1 MMGEGH
7 CFDMAIPG
15 GYSILAGLTRRVGI
29 ILLALLATAWGGA
42 ESQAD
47 PGSESQTYIFKGDH
61 AYPPFEY
68 VEGGRMTGFNVELL
82 QAVARAAHLNIRI
95 ELGPWEQVR
104 REFEKGKIDGLTGL
118 YQTAERAD
126 LAGFTVPF
134 LDTSLSFFARE
145 DARIKTLK
153 DAWDKEI
160 LVQTGDVAHDYLV
173 AQGFKGRML
182 EEHSAAEA
190 LRLLAGGEGAGALME
205 HSQGIY
211 LCQQMGLDNI
221 IPAEENVLELNY
233 AFAVAKGNT
242 QLLEKLNEG
251 YRQVLV
257 TGEFGRIWLRWFK
270 KTLPSA
276 PGEGFSP
283 TYIFSVLLAITV
295 LLMFLALWGY
305 LLRREVDK
313 RTAALR
319 ASEGRYRTL
328 FSSGSDALF
337 LLRENVFDCNEQACE
352 LLGLTREE
360 LIGLTPDQFSTPFQ
374 PDGRD
379 SASAAREHIEAA
391 LAGTPQIFQWVH
403 KNKSGEPIDVEVS
416 LCAIPG
422 LEEQACLAAVRDI
435 SPRIKAEKAV
445 RRQQDLT
452 RVIMET
458 SPMGVITFDAEGTIT
473 FANAQLERIL
483 DLNRSEICGHP
494 HDDPQWNIADA
505 DGVPLGENEMPFVRI
520 LRNHAPLYDIRFSLL
535 RSGGHRIIVSCNGAP
550 ILSEEGV
557 LTGVVSTLEDITARV
572 EADREREDRWV
583 RIQRQQEAIIQI
595 GRNPAMVEG
604 DFSAMAQVIVSLA
617 ADVLD
622 VSFSSLW
629 LLDDGMTQLRCV
641 ASSGAEPAG
650 ETRILQVTEIPAYM
664 EALET
669 GRYLDAPD
677 ARHDPRTMHLIEN
690 YLKPNAIGALLDAP
704 VRLGGRLAGV
714 LCNEHHGGPRYWR
727 PDEVHFATE
736 LADQASQALA
746 IQERRA
752 FEARMQQSQKLESL
766 GILAGGLAHDFNNL
780 LTAIMGNV
788 DLALMD
794 IPEENSATTSLKE
807 IKSLST
813 RAAELCRSMLAY
825 AGKGKFLIRPILLN
839 EEIREIGCI
848 LASSIP
854 RNIRLVYK
862 FEEGLPP
869 IEADKGQI
877 QQVIM
882 NLMLNASEAIGGEDG
897 NVTVKTYAVEGET
910 DFSPEDYVTDS
921 PDAGVYVA
929 FEVSDTGVGMER
941 EVLEKIFN
949 PFFSTKFV
957 GRGMGLSGVLGIVRG
972 HKGCIRVHSTPGR
985 GSVFTVLIPAG
996 AGDTLAV
1003 SAGKKAGMEHSGS
1016 AGVLLVDANR
1026 ASQRI
1031 TAKILGR
1038 LGYVVLAA
1046 TDLDEAAALLEE
1058 ERDTIQCIIVDH
1070 APNYTFSEERITELC
1085 RQCQGMPLLM
1095 ATDLDEHEAGRLYAV
1110 LGFTGFLQ
1118 KPFRVATLAARLNS
1132 LIDR

>member
-1 MMGEGH
+1 
-7 CFDMAIPG
+7 
-15 GYSILAGLTRRVGI
+15 
-29 ILLALLATAWGGA
+29 
-42 ESQAD
+42 
-47 PGSESQTYIFKGDH
+47 
-61 AYPPFEY
+61 
-68 VEGGRMTGFNVELL
+68 
-82 QAVARAAHLNIRI
+82 
-95 ELGPWEQVR
+95 
-104 REFEKGKIDGLTGL
+104 
-118 YQTAERAD
+118 
-126 LAGFTVPF
+126 
-134 LDTSLSFFARE
+134 
-145 DARIKTLK
+145 
-153 DAWDKEI
+153 
-160 LVQTGDVAHDYLV
+160 
-173 AQGFKGRML
+173 
-182 EEHSAAEA
+182 
-190 LRLLAGGEGAGALME
+190 
-205 HSQGIY
+205 
-211 LCQQMGLDNI
+211 
-221 IPAEENVLELNY
+221 
-233 AFAVAKGNT
+233 
-242 QLLEKLNEG
+242 
-251 YRQVLV
+251 
-257 TGEFGRIWLRWFK
+257 
-270 KTLPSA
+270 
-276 PGEGFSP
+276 
-283 TYIFSVLLAITV
+283 
-295 LLMFLALWGY
+295 
-305 LLRREVDK
+305 
-313 RTAALR
+313 
-319 ASEGRYRTL
+319 
-328 FSSGSDALF
+328 
-337 LLRENVFDCNEQACE
+337 
-352 LLGLTREE
+352 
-360 LIGLTPDQFSTPFQ
+360 
-374 PDGRD
+374 
-379 SASAAREHIEAA
+379 
-391 LAGTPQIFQWVH
+391 
-403 KNKSGEPIDVEVS
+403 

-422 LEEQACLAAVRDI
+422 LERSACLAAVRDI
-435 SPRIKAEKAV
+435 SLRVKAEKAV

-483 DLNRSEICGHP
+483 NLNRSEICGRS
-494 HDDPQWNIADA
+494 HDDVQWGITDA
-505 DGVPLGENEMPFVRI
+505 DGVPLADSEKPFVRI
-520 LRNHAPLYDIRFSLL
+520 LRNGAPLYDIRFTLL
-535 RSGGHRIIVSCNGAP
+535 RSGGDRIIVSCNGAP
-550 ILSEEGV
+550 IVSDEGV
-557 LTGVVSTLEDITARV
+557 VTGVVSTLEDITARV

-583 RIQRQQEAIIQI
+583 RIQRQQEAIIKI
-595 GRNPAMVEG
+595 GRDPAMVEG
-604 DFSAMAQVIVSLA
+604 DFLSVAQVIVSLA

-629 LLDDGMTQLRCV
+629 LLDEGMTQLRCV
-641 ASSGAEPAG
+641 ASSGVEPAG
-650 ETRILQVTEIPAYM
+650 ETRILQVNEIPAYM

-669 GRYLDAPD
+669 GRHVDAPD

-704 VRLGGRLAGV
+704 LRLGGRLAGV
-714 LCNEHHGGPRYWR
+714 LCNEHHGGSRYWR
-727 PDEVHFATE
+727 PDEVHFAEE

-746 IQERRA
+746 VQDRRA

-794 IPEENSATTSLKE
+794 IPEENSSTTSLKE

-882 NLMLNASEAIGGEDG
+882 NLMLNASEAVGGDEG
-897 NVTVKTYAVEGET
+897 SVTVRTYAVEGET
-910 DFSPEDYVTDS
+910 GFSPEDYVTDS

-929 FEVSDTGVGMER
+929 LEVSDTGVGMER

-985 GSVFTVLIPAG
+985 GSIFTVLIPA
-996 AGDTLAV
+996 
-1003 SAGKKAGMEHSGS
+1003 SASGS
-1016 AGVLLVDANR
+1016 ASVPEGQKARVEHGGSAGILLVDANR

-1046 TDLDEAAALLEE
+1046 SDLNEAATLREE
-1058 ERDTIQCIIVDH
+1058 ERDAIQCIILDH
-1070 APNYTFSEERITELC
+1070 APNYVFSEERIIGFC
-1085 RQCQGMPLLM
+1085 RQCEGVPLLM
-1095 ATDLDEHEAGRLYAV
+1095 ATDLDEHEAGRLYGA

-1118 KPFRVATLAARLNS
+1118 KPFRVATLAARLS
-1132 LIDR
+1132 GLIER